1 MRNWTGFL
9 LVLTLGILA
18 ACAPQVRADP
28 GEVVYDVPVGSQLGT
43 LQAVA
48 AGNPV
53 VIRLQQELAIYYQIE
68 ARSPAGFGRWTPRQG
83 SGSTLIYVSERRNQ
97 QNAVT
102 ATIEMRWTLA
112 VRADGRGSVR
122 LETLATEQIDVGAV
136 EGPAFN
142 RLDRSFNRVASAR

>member
-1 MRNWTGFL
+1 MRIWTGFL
-9 LVLTLGILA
+9 LVLALGLLA

-28 GEVVYDVPVGSQLGT
+28 GEVVYDVPVSSQLGS

-53 VIRLQQELAIYYQIE
+53 VIRLQQELAVYYQIE
-68 ARSPAGFGRWTPRQG
+68 ARAPSGFGRWVQRQG
-83 SGSTLIYVSERRNQ
+83 TGSTVIFISERRNE

-102 ATIEMRWTLA
+102 ATIEMRWTLG

-122 LETLATEQIDVGAV
+122 LETLTTEKIDLGAV
-136 EGPAFN
+136 EGPAFG